1 VPVRRELPSDRDAAR
16 AVHLAAFATS
26 DGRHAVEA
34 RLLDELRDEGDL
46 LPELGW
52 VVTHE
57 GGVVAH
63 VACSRSVLG
72 ADSTSA
78 VALGPIGVLPGH
90 QRRGAGSALVH
101 AGLGG
106 ADARGFHVVVL
117 LGSPAYYGRFG
128 FVPAASLG
136 IEAADPLW
144 GNHFQAR
151 PLTAWDGTRTGA
163 FRYAPAFDRL

>member
-1 VPVRRELPSDRDAAR
+1 M
-16 AVHLAAFATS
+16 HLAAFATS
-26 DGRHAVEA
+26 DGRPAVEA
-34 RLLDELRDEGDL
+34 RSLDELRDEGRL
-46 LPELGW
+46 LPELCW
-52 VVTHE
+52 VVTRGE
-57 GGVVAH
+57 GMVGH

-72 ADSTSA
+72 GDGTSA
-78 VALGPIGVLPGH
+78 VALGPIGVLPEH

-101 AGLGG
+101 AVLGG

-117 LGSPAYYGRFG
+117 LGSPAHYGPFG

-136 IEAADPLW
+136 IESPDPLW
-144 GNHFQAR
+144 GNHFQAC